1 MKIFLLLFPLIIFF
15 SCEKEVNTPDN
26 KNVREINQ
34 SVNYNLTIEV
44 GTRENLLSYL
54 NSGGLKAAI
63 ASPEGFVSMNELV
76 CKVDETLLD
85 NVENIEDY
93 GAKEKIRFYDLLEY
107 EELVPNE
114 TLSGLLNTKGEI
126 TVENTLFRI
135 TEYGTFYCDPS
146 LQGELDSFY
155 TEVTQVGNNTLVG
168 TYIDNQT
175 IKVKDGIYLIDT
187 YRALVPELT
196 DSVAFYYPELDG
208 YEVAFDNSIPVYQ
221 EGFNIPGIDRFPKFK
236 SGAKTVAGKI
246 LSGLFGDNSFKTVK
260 LSSKRKLNAKL
271 YDYNYGVYYEMGAYA
286 IMKKK
291 NWIGWSGTNADEL
304 VLGWRNVIL
313 ELDTKVPNMP
323 ILPAPTYVGSFST
336 QIPGFDKEGV
346 CLSILGLDINNGQ
359 LLAALKA
366 GKQPLINWL
375 KANVSNGSSIGRI
388 DPSSLFLA
396 NQSKVYVIVV
406 DQDIRAYKKESIRKV
421 FASGMSF
428 YFSIDLMNMP
438 NNLLSWAKTMK
449 DIGKLPVKSLKD
461 GEVVCAGR
469 LGNNWAGMI
478 ITKE

>member
-1 MKIFLLLFPLIIFF
+1 M
-15 SCEKEVNTPDN
+15 
-26 KNVREINQ
+26 
-34 SVNYNLTIEV
+34 
-44 GTRENLLSYL
+44 

-196 DSVAFYYPELDG
+196 DSVAYYYPELDG
-208 YEVAFDNSIPVYQ
+208 YEVAFDYSIPVY
-221 EGFNIPGIDRFPKFK
+221 
-236 SGAKTVAGKI
+236 
-246 LSGLFGDNSFKTVK
+246 
-260 LSSKRKLNAKL
+260 
-271 YDYNYGVYYEMGAYA
+271 
-286 IMKKK
+286 
-291 NWIGWSGTNADEL
+291 
-304 VLGWRNVIL
+304 
-313 ELDTKVPNMP
+313 
-323 ILPAPTYVGSFST
+323 
-336 QIPGFDKEGV
+336 
-346 CLSILGLDINNGQ
+346 
-359 LLAALKA
+359 
-366 GKQPLINWL
+366 
-375 KANVSNGSSIGRI
+375 
-388 DPSSLFLA
+388 
-396 NQSKVYVIVV
+396 
-406 DQDIRAYKKESIRKV
+406 
-421 FASGMSF
+421 
-428 YFSIDLMNMP
+428 
-438 NNLLSWAKTMK
+438 
-449 DIGKLPVKSLKD
+449 
-461 GEVVCAGR
+461 
-469 LGNNWAGMI
+469 
-478 ITKE
+478 